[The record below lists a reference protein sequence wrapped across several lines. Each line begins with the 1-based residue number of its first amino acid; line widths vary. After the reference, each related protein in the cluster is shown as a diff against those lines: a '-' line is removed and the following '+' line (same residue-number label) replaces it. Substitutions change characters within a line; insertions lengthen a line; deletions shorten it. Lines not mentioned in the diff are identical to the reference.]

1 MNSLDISLPA
11 KWEEFLKGLADD
23 HDIDVGKV
31 VGGLC
36 DWAFSSSDYKVQF
49 QIWLDKAYPP
59 KGQAEDRARTEG
71 EEASEIEEE
80 NEEQAEEETHED
92 RDYNEDRLKL

>member
-1 MNSLDISLPA
+1 MGSLSISLPA
-11 KWEEFLKGLADD
+11 MWEEFLKGLADD

-31 VGGLC
+31 LGGLC
-36 DWAFSSSDYKVQF
+36 DWAFSSADYKVQF

-71 EEASEIEEE
+71 EEASENEEE
-80 NEEQAEEETHED
+80 NEAQAEEETHED

>member
-1 MNSLDISLPA
+1 MSSLDISLPA

>member
-1 MNSLDISLPA
+1 MTLMWVKL
-11 KWEEFLKGLADD
+11 LADYV
-23 HDIDVGKV
+23 I
-31 VGGLC
+31 GL
-36 DWAFSSSDYKVQF
+36 FLSSDYKVQF

-80 NEEQAEEETHED
+80 NEEETEEETHED

>member
-1 MNSLDISLPA
+1 MSSLSISLPS

-23 HDIDVGKV
+23 HDIDIGKV
-31 VGGLC
+31 IGGLC
-36 DWAFSSSDYKVQF
+36 DWAFFNADYKVQF
-49 QIWLDKAYPP
+49 QIWLDKVYPP

-71 EEASEIEEE
+71 EEASENEEE
-80 NEEQAEEETHED
+80 TEEQAEEETHED